1 MTWTQIGWT
10 IIALAAVLLT
20 GFSLLF
26 RHRYTYQARKNPAVE
41 RLQEQQVI
49 AIERGMGRQVVLG
62 DGLWTHAYPGLGL
75 HALLTL
81 PGMVSP
87 EDCVEAGQ
95 VISTGSGVMVLF
107 ARQIVQGCYQ
117 DGFSPGLQE
126 RVLPVSLPGPTPLSF
141 TAGLLP
147 DLSTQ
152 RLGSLAMF
160 GSYGLS
166 APLWAE
172 AAQIKGAHVFAAA
185 GSITAQATLFLNV
198 RNLLIGEEVFMLPGL
213 LKISKVNQAGW
224 LTEDILR
231 VALMILLIIA
241 SVLKMAGLI

>member
-10 IIALAAVLLT
+10 VIALAAVLLA

-26 RHRYTYQARKNPAVE
+26 RRRYSYLARKNPAVE
-41 RLQEQQVI
+41 RLQDQQVI
-49 AIERGMGRQVVLG
+49 AVERGLGRQVVLG
-62 DGLWTHAYPGLGL
+62 EGFWTHAYPGLGL

-81 PGMVSP
+81 PGVVSP
-87 EDCVEAGQ
+87 EDSVEAGQ
-95 VISTGSGVMVLF
+95 VISTSSGALVLF

-117 DGFSPGLQE
+117 GGFSPGLQE
-126 RVLPVSLPGPTPLSF
+126 RGLPVSLPGPTPFSF

-152 RLGSLAMF
+152 PLGSLAMF
-160 GSYGLS
+160 GSFGLS

-198 RNLLIGEEVFMLPGL
+198 RDLLIGEEVFMLPGL
-213 LKISKVNQAGW
+213 MKTTAVNQAGW
-224 LTEDILR
+224 LTEDVLR
-231 VALMILLIIA
+231 AALMVLLIIA
-241 SVLKMAGLI
+241 SVLKMAGLL